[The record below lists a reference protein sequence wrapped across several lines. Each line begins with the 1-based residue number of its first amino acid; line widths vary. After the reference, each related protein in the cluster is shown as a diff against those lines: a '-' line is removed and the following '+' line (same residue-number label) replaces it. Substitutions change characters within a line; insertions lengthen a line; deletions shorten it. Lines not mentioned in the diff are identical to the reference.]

1 MAKIANSTTKPGAWV
16 VNSKDRGRKSIK
28 NGKVYLTDSEEFEI
42 ELFNPLT
49 ECVLADIKLNGKS
62 ISKTGLVLK
71 PGQRFYLDCF
81 IDDKKKFVFNTY
93 EVEATLESISAIS
106 NNGKLEVYFYKES
119 VVSINNWRD
128 RFNTVIIERYYPSY
142 PTYPYWTTTPY
153 YGNGTNIGYGI
164 GTTTTGNNNIT
175 YGTNVTLT
183 GSATTT
189 GSYTLGNNLMNQLN
203 STSNNIPI
211 AGSLE
216 TGRVERG
223 SSSKQQF
230 KEIDMEFDKYH
241 ISSTILELL
250 PESRKPETASELAKK
265 LSEDP
270 TKKKKNGTTGRWPH
284 DYETNTDEVI
294 NLIKKL
300 GELHSAGILTDDE
313 FSEKKKEL
321 LSKL

>member
-49 ECVLADIKLNGKS
+49 ECVLADIKLNGQS

-93 EVEATLESISAIS
+93 EVESTLESISAIS

-153 YGNGTNIGYGI
+153 YGNGTNIGYSSGI

-250 PESRKPETASELAKK
+250 PESRKPVELKNVKTKQNQLLAS
-265 LSEDP
+265 
-270 TKKKKNGTTGRWPH
+270 
-284 DYETNTDEVI
+284 DEVI
-294 NLIKKL
+294 ELIKKL
-300 GELHSAGILTDDE
+300 SDLHSSGILTDEE
-313 FSEKKKEL
+313 FSSKKAEL
-321 LSKL
+321 LSKI

>member
-49 ECVLADIKLNGKS
+49 ECVLADIKLNGQS

-93 EVEATLESISAIS
+93 EVESTLESISAIS

-153 YGNGTNIGYGI
+153 YGHGTNIGYSSGI

-250 PESRKPETASELAKK
+250 PESRKPVELKNVKTKQNQLLAS
-265 LSEDP
+265 
-270 TKKKKNGTTGRWPH
+270 
-284 DYETNTDEVI
+284 DEVI
-294 NLIKKL
+294 ELIKKL
-300 GELHSAGILTDDE
+300 SDLHSSGILTDEE
-313 FSEKKKEL
+313 FSSKKAEL
-321 LSKL
+321 LSKI

>member
-49 ECVLADIKLNGKS
+49 ECVLADIKLNGQS

-142 PTYPYWTTTPY
+142 PTYPSWTTTPY
-153 YGNGTNIGYGI
+153 YGTGTTNIYS
-164 GTTTTGNNNIT
+164 GTTTNIV
-175 YGTNVTLT
+175 GTTLNT
-183 GSATTT
+183 NST
-189 GSYTLGNNLMNQLN
+189 GSYTLGDNLMNQLN
-203 STSNNIPI
+203 STSNIQI
-211 AGSLE
+211 GGSLE
-216 TGRVERG
+216 TGRVEKG
-223 SSSKQQF
+223 NNSKQQF

-250 PESRKPETASELAKK
+250 PESRKPVELKNVK
-265 LSEDP
+265 TKQSQLLSS
-270 TKKKKNGTTGRWPH
+270 
-284 DYETNTDEVI
+284 DEVI
-294 NLIKKL
+294 ELIKKL

>member
-1 MAKIANSTTKPGAWV
+1 MVKITNDTTKPGAWV

-49 ECVLADIKLNGKS
+49 ECVLADIKLNGQS

-81 IDDKKKFVFNTY
+81 IDDNKKFIFSTY
-93 EVEATLESISAIS
+93 EVDGTLESLTAIN

-119 VVSINNWRD
+119 VVSINNWKD

-153 YGNGTNIGYGI
+153 YGTGTPNIIYGGTTTNII
-164 GTTTTGNNNIT
+164 GTTTTN
-175 YGTNVTLT
+175 
-183 GSATTT
+183 TT
-189 GSYTLGNNLMNQLN
+189 GSFTLNENSMNQLN
-203 STSNNIPI
+203 STSNIPI
-211 AGSLE
+211 GGSLE

-223 SSSKQQF
+223 SNSKQKF

-241 ISSTILELL
+241 ISSVVLEML
-250 PESRKPETASELAKK
+250 PESRKPVELKNVK
-265 LSEDP
+265 TKQSQLLSS
-270 TKKKKNGTTGRWPH
+270 
-284 DYETNTDEVI
+284 DEVI
-294 NLIKKL
+294 KLIKKL
-300 GELHSAGILTDDE
+300 GELHSAGILTDEE

>member
-1 MAKIANSTTKPGAWV
+1 MVKIANSTTKPGAWV

-49 ECVLADIKLNGKS
+49 ECILADIKLNGQS

-81 IDDKKKFVFNTY
+81 IDDNKKFIFSTY
-93 EVEATLESISAIS
+93 EVDGTLESLTAIN

-119 VVSINNWRD
+119 VVSINNWKD

-153 YGNGTNIGYGI
+153 YGTGTPNIIYGGTTTNII
-164 GTTTTGNNNIT
+164 GTTTTN
-175 YGTNVTLT
+175 
-183 GSATTT
+183 TT
-189 GSYTLGNNLMNQLN
+189 GSFTLNENSMNQLN
-203 STSNNIPI
+203 STSNIPI
-211 AGSLE
+211 GGSLE

-223 SSSKQQF
+223 SNSKQKF

-241 ISSTILELL
+241 ISSVVLEML
-250 PESRKPETASELAKK
+250 PESRKPVELKNVK
-265 LSEDP
+265 TKQSQLLSS
-270 TKKKKNGTTGRWPH
+270 
-284 DYETNTDEVI
+284 DEVI
-294 NLIKKL
+294 ELIKKL
-300 GELHSAGILTDDE
+300 GELHSSGILTDDE